1 MGAVLI
7 VFHRGDYVT
16 MDLDRW
22 VWVRIRSIRMND
34 KEIDALEN
42 SLVPVAEVILSETKD
57 GESVDATKDIVE
69 AINKQ

>member
-1 MGAVLI
+1 MS
-7 VFHRGDYVT
+7 DE
-16 MDLDRW
+16 
-22 VWVRIRSIRMND
+22 
-34 KEIDALEN
+34 EIDALEN

>member
-1 MGAVLI
+1 
-7 VFHRGDYVT
+7 